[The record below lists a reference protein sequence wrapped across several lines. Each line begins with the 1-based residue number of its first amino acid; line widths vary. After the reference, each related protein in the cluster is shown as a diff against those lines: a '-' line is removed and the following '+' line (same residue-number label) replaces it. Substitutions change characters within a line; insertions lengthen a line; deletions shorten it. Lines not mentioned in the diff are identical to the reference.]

1 MSSIDHWTLLL
12 KWANIAKVMHVLHTQ
27 SSTRPKHGRR
37 TLRHEKTDFKFY
49 YLKRRSLNAV
59 SFRTINWFS
68 LKTIS
73 RTFQVLCIK
82 FKLKLC
88 LNVLKPA
95 TAINALVTLFLSHN
109 TYFRSVLSLEGK
121 TGQVKNI
128 ALNQQQKFLLLRKLT
143 TEIIHKSSFSFSPE
157 KRKKNC
163 QMVNTT
169 FRTRLWLKLSNP
181 GGRS

>member
-1 MSSIDHWTLLL
+1 M
-12 KWANIAKVMHVLHTQ
+12 
-27 SSTRPKHGRR
+27 
-37 TLRHEKTDFKFY
+37 
-49 YLKRRSLNAV
+49 V

-73 RTFQVLCIK
+73 RTFQVLCVK

-95 TAINALVTLFLSHN
+95 TAINALVVLFLNHN
-109 TYFRSVLSLEGK
+109 TYFRSVLSPEGK

-128 ALNQQQKFLLLRKLT
+128 ELNQQQKFLLLRKLT
-143 TEIIHKSSFSFSPE
+143 TEIIHESSFSFSSE

-181 GGRS
+181 GVGHKIFLGQAARDCRKSKPLPNLYYTLSRLYFLHLKYITLTRKR

>member
-1 MSSIDHWTLLL
+1 M
-12 KWANIAKVMHVLHTQ
+12 
-27 SSTRPKHGRR
+27 
-37 TLRHEKTDFKFY
+37 
-49 YLKRRSLNAV
+49 V

-95 TAINALVTLFLSHN
+95 TAINALVVLFLNHN

-128 ALNQQQKFLLLRKLT
+128 ELNQQQKFLLLRKLT
-143 TEIIHKSSFSFSPE
+143 TEIIHKSSFSFSSE

-181 GGRS
+181 GGRSQNIFRTGCTRLPKIQTFTKPVLYLKSPLLSASQVHYINEKTLKITICRVNKTETKF

>member
-1 MSSIDHWTLLL
+1 M
-12 KWANIAKVMHVLHTQ
+12 
-27 SSTRPKHGRR
+27 
-37 TLRHEKTDFKFY
+37 
-49 YLKRRSLNAV
+49 V

-95 TAINALVTLFLSHN
+95 TAINALVALFLNHN

-128 ALNQQQKFLLLRKLT
+128 ELNQQQKFLLLRKLT
-143 TEIIHKSSFSFSPE
+143 TEIIHKSSFSFSSE

-181 GGRS
+181 GGLGQAARDCRKSKPLPNLYYTLSRLYFLHLKYITLTRKR